1 MSLSF
6 LCGIEDVRLRVRR
19 SGSLL
24 YLRPDSKSCWAV
36 EKRNGLRAT
45 CAGLL
50 TGLAARGVE
59 DMEEPYEEEADW
71 VVDDVEGEEGEDA

>member
-6 LCGIEDVRLRVRR
+6 LCGSEDVRLRVRR

-24 YLRPDSKSCWAV
+24 CLRPDSKFCWAV
-36 EKRNGLRAT
+36 EKQNGLRAT

-50 TGLAARGVE
+50 TELAARGVE
-59 DMEEPYEEEADW
+59 DVGESYEKGAVR
-71 VVDDVEGEEGEDA
+71 VVEDVEDDEGEDA